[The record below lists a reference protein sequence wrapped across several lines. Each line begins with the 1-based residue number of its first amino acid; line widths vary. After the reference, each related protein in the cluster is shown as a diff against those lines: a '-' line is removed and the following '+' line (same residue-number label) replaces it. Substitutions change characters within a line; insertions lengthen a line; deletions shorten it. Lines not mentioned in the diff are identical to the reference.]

1 MALSKPVLSLASDTG
16 AVGTDRQTSQ
26 GIIDVGGLALGN
38 AAVDVSK
45 LTSANTT
52 INLSKEL
59 AQENETLT
67 AAPGALIAYGKKGFS
82 GWAFRTVPA
91 SGKLGINN
99 STFGD
104 PLGGVYKAAYLAS
117 SSLAPAGNSVNNW
130 QYSLDFGNSW
140 SAPIAV
146 GLSNKFQV
154 PDGNYAEGQVR
165 VRQTLVTPP
174 VARAGDNL
182 IQNGSSEQGW
192 TGTGW
197 TPIQSIPA
205 WTAADQFEVWGTG
218 MTNPSDGRYLL
229 ELDYNR
235 EVDSISQAITTQNGT
250 SYLLQF
256 DLKSRGGGNE
266 TVEVYWRNALVG
278 TASTRSTSWETFSF
292 TVTGSGGSDLLTLR
306 EPANENN
313 TLGVLLDNFRL
324 TSTTFSGEVV
334 TQSEVDTTFAAFSV
348 DTGAPTISLK
358 TPGGVD
364 QVVSRNM
371 DDRLITGK
379 AEVGHTVNLLTNFV
393 QSEDFNSGVA
403 PSWLKFDIPNSSI
416 ASIQLDRSNGELD
429 FSARGGRT
437 NLWDNRDN
445 APFAWVARPSVN
457 QNETWFIEAK
467 VRIDSRSQGETI
479 AGITFSN
486 PRDGGFEY
494 GAPSFYVDSWHKPG
508 TNVTLQGLGNN
519 NPFTTADNSTLVAGE
534 SASAYLRV
542 EITEKGVSDEYQ
554 FYYRKSATDTWSKLG
569 SKYNYSVDNSRAAL
583 FYKTGN
589 AKAGLAAFDD
599 LKVGKLSDTLLASD
613 IAVSSDGAF
622 SYQLSDAELKS
633 LGEGSDKTLIAV
645 QTDLAGNTGRS
656 ETARFAVDTE
666 QIPVRILSVGGGD
679 GKVSSEQVEIGQGPL
694 LLQLDQY
701 TGYWS
706 SELSKLR
713 SYVASFSPTS
723 VNKKYS
729 VLTDIID
736 FTDDQGGFAGELP
749 YDKRWPAAEALN
761 VWGTQ
766 GINNQFFVKVSGDF
780 HVGEAGKY
788 RFRTYN
794 DDGVFLT
801 INNSLI
807 INDPTLHPERVFTG
821 DIDLSVGNHQLELF
835 FFENGGEASL
845 EFSVSRFDQKSNKWG
860 AYQLVGKDPSF
871 KARSVVEVDNKITGT
886 GEPNRLV
893 SIWLGEVLLGTT
905 TVDAAGGFIYAMSPA
920 NLALLAAA
928 SADVR
933 IRATQTDS
941 SGNVSQTEPVAI
953 ELSEKT
959 PLVNILGIGGSDK
972 LVSTAVSDGLVEIS
986 GEPELTTKLLLGN
999 QVLKEIVSDKSGK
1012 SVFSLEQKELALIGQ
1027 GAGKSLVVQQEQP
1040 SGTKG
1045 SSSPF
1050 EFAVDTVAPQVSLTS
1065 VGSGNGR
1072 VSRIRPLISGTGEGN
1087 GKVILKLNGE
1097 EIGQVT
1103 PSATGQFS
1111 YTLTENNLVL
1121 IENETSSNSSPL
1133 LTAVQADAA
1142 GNIGTSA
1149 EIVIAAKLTPPP
1161 LNITEIGGLDRV
1173 ISSQVG
1179 DGSIKG
1185 TGAEPGL
1192 SVSVLYNGN
1201 LLGESTPADSDGKFS
1216 YILSYADLQI
1226 IGQGGPLQL
1235 TLRQEDEY
1243 GNIGTVVT
1251 PEFRID
1257 TVAPI
1262 LVSPQRGDLQ
1272 ALGRLDGVVSTQ
1284 VGDSTLNGTGEANR
1298 DLLIIHNNTNLA
1310 TVRTASDGKFS
1321 YTLTT
1326 PDITAIG
1333 QGTAKQLQLQQSDA
1347 AGNTSSW
1354 SVDFDVDTIA
1364 PSPPQIS
1371 NIASDAI
1378 VSSNSSDNVISGTAE
1393 PGSIVTL
1400 AISGRPLATVTASSR
1415 GIFSYQL
1422 SNADIAG
1429 LGQRS
1434 LQVTAQIEDKAGNVA
1449 RSQPFS
1455 FHIDTLAPEAP
1466 TIMFVGGDDNI
1477 VSTKGSRPV
1486 TATVDDR
1493 VEGTAEAGSAVS
1505 IFRGTSLLG
1514 TTTANSTGVF
1524 NYRLT
1529 ATNLA
1534 SYGQGTSKSLTAVAT
1549 DVAGNASKVSSAK
1562 AFSIDTVA
1570 PGSPK
1575 VSSLGGQDGVMTL
1588 LPGDNQIIGISE
1600 ANTTV
1605 ELLVLN
1611 GSSSVF
1617 AVPPIKADS
1626 KGAWSY
1632 AFTSQ
1637 QLNTLANVL
1646 QAGSSPTVQAVV
1658 TDNAGNAGASVSIA
1672 VNVDIKTPT
1681 ITLSKVGGSDGIV
1694 STISGDNI
1702 IAGIA
1707 DANSTINLSSNG
1719 KALGTLKTDSQGR
1732 FTYNLTSQNIATLGQ
1747 GLGRQVD
1754 VSQASR
1760 AGNVG
1765 RSLASF
1771 GIDTVAPSTV
1781 TISSIGGTD
1790 KIVTALSGDH
1800 VVTGRAESGTRLE
1813 VVAISGSNSTTLG
1826 SAEVSKDNTFSYA
1839 LTAENLQLVNQ
1850 GVGKRLM
1857 VSSYDLAGNR
1867 TDSIP
1872 FTFAVQAVWKTGT
1885 GAADVLSFASGVDVL
1900 TGRAGADRFLLPSLG
1915 TALVSSGQTPA
1926 FDRITDFQVGL
1937 DQIDAPNPVSAGQ
1950 VRDLGQIL
1958 ALSTTQLTQL
1968 LSRTAFPASGAAVFR
1983 HRDPQN
1989 GERTFLALNDSKVG
2003 FDTMND
2009 AIIEITGFSGSLTAL
2024 QVI

>member
-1 MALSKPVLSLASDTG
+1 MARSKPVLSLALDTG
-16 AVGTDRQTSQ
+16 ALGTDRLTSQ
-26 GIIDVGGLALGN
+26 GIIEVSGLALGN

-45 LTSANTT
+45 LSAANTT
-52 INLSKEL
+52 IDLSNEL

-67 AAPGALIAYGKKGFS
+67 AAPGALIAYGKQGFS
-82 GWAFRTVPA
+82 SWAFRTVPA

-99 STFGD
+99 TTFGD
-104 PLGGVYKAAYLAS
+104 PLGGVRKAAYLAS
-117 SSLAPAGNSVNNW
+117 SSLAPAGNSANNW

-140 SAPIAV
+140 SAPITV
-146 GLSNKFQV
+146 GLSNQFQV

-165 VRQTLVTPP
+165 VRQTVVTPP
-174 VARAGDNL
+174 AARAGANL
-182 IQNGSSEQGW
+182 IQNGSFEQGW
-192 TGTGW
+192 TGTGS
-197 TPIQSIPA
+197 TAIKAMPG
-205 WTAADQFEVWGTG
+205 WTAADQFEVWGTS
-218 MTNPSDGRYLL
+218 MTNPSEGKYLL
-229 ELDYNR
+229 ELDYAR
-235 EVDSISQAITTQNGT
+235 EVDSISQAITTQNGI

-278 TASTRSTSWETFSF
+278 TASSKSSSWQTFRF
-292 TVTGSGGSDLLTLR
+292 TVSGSGGSDLLTLR

-324 TSTTFSGEVV
+324 TSTTLSEEVA
-334 TQSEVDTTFAAFSV
+334 TQSESDTLFAAFSV
-348 DTGAPTISLK
+348 DTEAPTISLQA
-358 TPGGVD
+358 PGGND
-364 QVVSRNM
+364 GVVSRNM

-379 AEVGHTVNLLTNFV
+379 AEVGQTVSLLTNYV

-416 ASIQLDRSNGELD
+416 ASIQLDRSTGELD
-429 FSARGGRT
+429 FSASGGRT

-445 APFAWVARPSVN
+445 APFAWVARPSVSP
-457 QNETWFIEAK
+457 NETWFIETK

-486 PRDGGFEY
+486 GRDGGFEY

-534 SASAYLRV
+534 AASAYLRV

-554 FYYRKSATDTWSKLG
+554 FYYRKSATDAWSKLG

-583 FYKTGN
+583 FYKTGK

-622 SYQLSDAELKS
+622 SYQLTDAQLKS

-656 ETARFAVDTE
+656 ATAKFAVDTE

-679 GKVSSEQVEIGQGPL
+679 GEVSSEQVEIGQGPL

-713 SYVASFSPTS
+713 SYVANFKPTS
-723 VNKKYS
+723 ASKKYS
-729 VLTDIID
+729 VQTDIID

-749 YDKRWPAAEALN
+749 FDKRWPAAEALN
-761 VWGTQ
+761 VWGTG

-780 HVGEAGKY
+780 FVGEAGKY

-807 INDPTLHPERVFTG
+807 INDPTLHPERAFTG
-821 DIDLSVGNHQLELF
+821 DIDLSEGNHQLELF

-845 EFSVSRFDQKSNKWG
+845 EFSVSRFDPKTNKWG
-860 AYQLVGKDPSF
+860 AYQLVGKDPSL

-893 SIWLGEVLLGTT
+893 SIWLGDELLGTT

-928 SADVR
+928 SADVQ
-933 IRATQTDS
+933 IRASQTDS
-941 SGNVSQTEPVAI
+941 AGNISQTEPVAI
-953 ELSEKT
+953 ALSEKT

-972 LVSTAVSDGLVEIS
+972 LVSTAESDGLVEVS

-999 QVLKEIVSDKSGK
+999 EVLKEIVSDKTGN
-1012 SVFSLEQKELALIGQ
+1012 SVFSLEQNEIALIGQ
-1027 GAGKSLVVQQEQP
+1027 GTDKSLVVQQEQP
-1040 SGTKG
+1040 SGIKG

-1050 EFAVDTVAPQVSLTS
+1050 EFAVDTVAPEVSLIS
-1065 VGSGNGR
+1065 IGSGNGR

-1087 GKVILKLNGE
+1087 NKVVLKLNGE
-1097 EIGQVT
+1097 ELGQVT
-1103 PSATGQFS
+1103 PSANGQFS
-1111 YTLTENNLVL
+1111 YTLTENNLLL
-1121 IENETSSNSSPL
+1121 IANNTSNSLSSL
-1133 LTAVQADAA
+1133 LTAVQTDAA

-1149 EIVIAAKLTPPP
+1149 ETLIAAKLTPPP
-1161 LNITEIGGLDRV
+1161 LSITQIGGSDRV
-1173 ISSQVG
+1173 ISSQVD

-1185 TGAEPGL
+1185 TGEPGL
-1192 SVSVLYNGN
+1192 SVRVFFNGE
-1201 LLGESTPADSDGKFS
+1201 LLGESSPADAAGNFS

-1235 TLRQEDEY
+1235 TLRQVDDY
-1243 GNIGTVVT
+1243 GNIATAVT
-1251 PEFRID
+1251 PDFRID

-1272 ALGRLDGVVSTQ
+1272 ALGGLDGVVSTQ
-1284 VGDSTLNGTGEANR
+1284 VGDATLNGTGEANR
-1298 DLLIIHNNTNLA
+1298 DLFINYNNTNLA
-1310 TVRTASDGKFS
+1310 TVRTAPDGKFS

-1326 PDITAIG
+1326 PDITTIG
-1333 QGTAKQLQLQQSDA
+1333 QGAAKQFQLQQSDA

-1354 SVDFDVDTIA
+1354 MVEFDVDTIL
-1364 PSPPQIS
+1364 PSLPQIS
-1371 NIASDAI
+1371 DVAGDAI
-1378 VSSNSSDNVISGTAE
+1378 VSGNPSDNVISGTAE
-1393 PGSIVTL
+1393 SGSKVTL
-1400 AISGRPLATVTASSR
+1400 AIGGRPIATVTANSK

-1422 SNADIAG
+1422 SNADIAE
-1429 LGQRS
+1429 LGQRN
-1434 LQVTAQIEDKAGNVA
+1434 LQVTAQIEDKAGNLA
-1449 RSQPFS
+1449 KSQPFL
-1455 FHIDTLAPEAP
+1455 FRIDTLAPEAP
-1466 TIMFVGGDDNI
+1466 SIMFVGGDDNI

-1486 TATVDDR
+1486 TETVDDR
-1493 VEGTAEAGSAVS
+1493 VEGTAEPGSFVS

-1514 TTTANSTGVF
+1514 TTTADSSGVF
-1524 NYRLT
+1524 NYRLS
-1529 ATNLA
+1529 ASNLV
-1534 SYGQGTSKSLTAVAT
+1534 SFGQGDRKSLTAIAT
-1549 DVAGNASKVSSAK
+1549 DVARNASQVSSA
-1562 AFSIDTVA
+1562 AVFSIDTLP

-1575 VSSLGGQDGVMTL
+1575 VSSLGGKDGVMTL

-1605 ELLVLN
+1605 DLRVLN

-1617 AVPPIKADS
+1617 VVPPITADS

-1637 QLNTLANVL
+1637 QLAMLAQL
-1646 QAGSSPTVQAVV
+1646 QAAGSFPQVQAVV
-1658 TDNAGNAGASVSIA
+1658 TDKAGNEGASVSIA
-1672 VNVDIKTPT
+1672 VNVDIKTPA

-1694 STISGDNI
+1694 STISGDNK

-1707 DANSTINLSSNG
+1707 DANSTISLSSNG
-1719 KALGTLKTDSQGR
+1719 NVLGTVKSNSQGQ
-1732 FTYNLTSQNIATLGQ
+1732 FTYDLTTRNIATLGQ
-1747 GLGRQVD
+1747 GLGRQVV

-1760 AGNVG
+1760 AGNIG
-1765 RSLASF
+1765 TALASF
-1771 GIDTVAPSTV
+1771 GIDTVAPGKV

-1790 KIVTALSGDH
+1790 KIVTARTGDH
-1800 VVTGRAESGTRLE
+1800 VVSGKAEFGTKLDI
-1813 VVAISGSNSTTLG
+1813 VAILGINRTTLG
-1826 SAEVSKDNTFSYA
+1826 SADVSNDGSFSYT
-1839 LTAENLQLVNQ
+1839 LTAENLQLINQ
-1850 GVGKRLM
+1850 GVGKKLM
-1857 VSSYDLAGNR
+1857 VSSYDQAGNR
-1867 TDSIP
+1867 TDSSP
-1872 FTFAVQAVWKTGT
+1872 YTFAVQAAWNTGT
-1885 GAADVLSFASGVDVL
+1885 EANDVLNFASGIDVL

-1915 TALVSSGQTPA
+1915 TALVGSGQSPA
-1926 FDRITDFQVGL
+1926 FDRITDFQVGV
-1937 DQIDAPNPVSAGQ
+1937 DQIDAPNPVAAGQ
-1950 VRDLGQIL
+1950 VRDLGQIV
-1958 ALSTTQLTQL
+1958 ALSTTQLNQL
-1968 LSRTAFPASGAAVFR
+1968 LSSTAFPALGAAVFR
-1983 HRDPQN
+1983 HLDPQI
-1989 GERTFLALNDSKVG
+1989 GERTFLALNNQKAG
-2003 FDTMND
+2003 FDSTND
-2009 AIIEITGFSGSLTAL
+2009 AIIEITGFSGSLPAL